1 VHVVYIDF
9 DGPVACQV
17 GYKREKGVAVYG
29 PTDQVFF
36 TAKDPA
42 LLEVSVKEQTSYGV
56 RLYLKAL
63 GRGTPVVQA
72 RLGSATGPIL
82 AEQELDEFI
91 LDTSAVQHLLV
102 NGATDTANSIVTM
115 SPWIPNLNINFA
127 MYAHYSTFAGGATAY
142 TLNTSDQTSVDIN
155 GDPAIDLSV
164 DPTTGETQAVM
175 HVDIEIPAD
184 ESSYCFSAS
193 FDQHSR
199 YGTEMGCAHINGTPC
214 YLKPVPIYIAEGDLT
229 PHVLVV
235 NERPGTGNV
244 THDPG
249 PPPPATPNP
258 HKHTMT
264 PWSTDDGLR
273 FKIVAP
279 SDTYNCLAASQWNAS
294 VELKAAAKAGNKL
307 SAKICGTKFADVITV
322 PKVDLEGHD
331 ALRATEDAP
340 VAEADESVKG
350 VLTLLHNN
358 NARDAKLVVKACEK
372 SGWTRKIDF
381 GPDYGKVLVD
391 GVSLTA
397 RELPVPVD
405 SDQPWSFKVTQKT
418 QWNPT
423 DRMTIELKVTDGPN
437 PGAYLLGSDVLD
449 LVGMKIILHPKYAD
463 FDPDAKGRVM
473 ISALY
478 GTPYHTAAKTTKADG
493 VAQIADREIRIT
505 AHAIPASAYAGQTLH
520 FRVLTPDPADPSPYV
535 SVKVGGDNH
544 DLVIGAGKVSAAS
557 DAIVPTII
565 NGVEV
570 GAAEVVLKITDRYAG
585 DNYIVQCSLN
595 AGFTPISDETDL
607 LTAWKRMYAEVDYM
621 FRYGVDCVDGK
632 SAGGAAGVGAENDKA
647 YVADAGSLAVDDSV
661 QVISCAS
668 ATHNTGEVRK
678 IKDINRVSSPVTI
691 TFYAPLANTYLAAD
705 HAHLGS
711 VKTQANGRYLYDD
724 EYSRDNTA
732 KAFARGFIE
741 ILFSPEGCNV
751 VPYKE
756 KISFKIWPNDKDAI
770 LDECRDFSQPWF
782 ANRAHRDDDECAYAP
797 KRSAKDTGKPNY
809 IHIVYVSQVFYGARG
824 FSPFQH
830 NVIYLEPP
838 IHFGSIGVETLAHEL
853 GHQFDAWHEYKGPS
867 GQGPVSNHAHNH
879 DYGKVDCLMNQNS
892 GTYNAC
898 SNHLLLGW
906 PADNWPSWRDMP
918 DGR

>member
-1 VHVVYIDF
+1 VGATGTLHIAVMDGSNQVCQTREGVTGEKLPVRFDQGGTFTVIASVDGISVGSLIVHVVYVDF

-29 PTDQVFF
+29 PTNQVFF

-42 LLEVSVKEQTSYGV
+42 LLEVSVKQQTSYGV

-102 NGATDTANSIVTM
+102 NGETDTANSIVTM

-199 YGTEMGCAHINGTPC
+199 YGTEMGCAHINGTRC

-279 SDTYNCLAASQWNAS
+279 SDKYNCLAASQWNAS

-307 SAKICGTKFADVITV
+307 SANICGTKFADVITV

-340 VAEADESVKG
+340 VAEAAEVTCG
-350 VLTLLHNN
+350 VLVQPDDGNPAT
-358 NARDAKLVVKACEK
+358 RDTKLVVKACEK
-372 SGWTRKIDF
+372 SGWTREIDF
-381 GPDYGKVLVD
+381 GPDFANVKVVRQD
-391 GVSLTA
+391 GVVVTGQVV
-397 RELPVPVD
+397 PVPVD
-405 SDQPWSFKVTQKT
+405 SAMDYSFIVTQSGTWDLTASMMVTLSAKDGASLMGTDKVKLVAIKVEIEDTSTKNFSPQLGETATLNVKLKPTPPSGGYPGLLFQLEIVRKLKDGSEQHVQWIHVEPSTPPPPITIARHANFDTLSLTWNGIPSVMVDGNAALAEGPDVFTGVSASFNRILPAVTAGQCVPPPLYYAVARLRKT
-418 QWNPT
+418 TSGHPVVCESVWSVYVPQVVQ
-423 DRMTIELKVTDGPN
+423 IEYDIAAMNILKLPEVVNGVTVWG
-437 PGAYLLGSDVLD
+437 GLS
-449 LVGMKIILHPKYAD
+449 
-463 FDPDAKGRVM
+463 DAK
-473 ISALY
+473 L
-478 GTPYHTAAKTTKADG
+478 
-493 VAQIADREIRIT
+493 E
-505 AHAIPASAYAGQTLH
+505 
-520 FRVLTPDPADPSPYV
+520 
-535 SVKVGGDNH
+535 
-544 DLVIGAGKVSAAS
+544 
-557 DAIVPTII
+557 
-565 NGVEV
+565 
-570 GAAEVVLKITDRYAG
+570 VLKINIIKEVNYLYGSAVNLRMVPDSSVCSPYSHVTFSPLDNTDNGNADHTDFGNEDPSKTARIY
-585 DNYIVQCSLN
+585 VKRHTKSLVLEFK
-595 AGFTPISDETDL
+595 AT
-607 LTAWKRMYAEVDYM
+607 
-621 FRYGVDCVDGK
+621 
-632 SAGGAAGVGAENDKA
+632 GGAFVTPVTQSEMTSYLALTTAHEIGHLLGL
-647 YVADAGSLAVDDSV
+647 VADNKVLNGYPIANGGKLWH
-661 QVISCAS
+661 
-668 ATHNTGEVRK
+668 HNKVPWTARK
-678 IKDINRVSSPVTI
+678 IMNPGGLSASTDDMLGRTGTWAFKRLNQ
-691 TFYAPLANTYLAAD
+691 AYLEFV
-705 HAHLGS
+705 L
-711 VKTQANGRYLYDD
+711 
-724 EYSRDNTA
+724 
-732 KAFARGFIE
+732 
-741 ILFSPEGCNV
+741 PV
-751 VPYKE
+751 VP
-756 KISFKIWPNDKDAI
+756 
-770 LDECRDFSQPWF
+770 
-782 ANRAHRDDDECAYAP
+782 
-797 KRSAKDTGKPNY
+797 
-809 IHIVYVSQVFYGARG
+809 
-824 FSPFQH
+824 
-830 NVIYLEPP
+830 
-838 IHFGSIGVETLAHEL
+838 
-853 GHQFDAWHEYKGPS
+853 
-867 GQGPVSNHAHNH
+867 
-879 DYGKVDCLMNQNS
+879 
-892 GTYNAC
+892 
-898 SNHLLLGW
+898 
-906 PADNWPSWRDMP
+906 
-918 DGR
+918 